1 MEEAEAVKCV
11 AVDLFSQSKYQ
22 PFMTPSSAELASV
35 RNGRG

>member
-11 AVDLFSQSKYQ
+11 DLFSNSKYQ
-22 PFMTPSSAELASV
+22 PFMTPTSAELVSV